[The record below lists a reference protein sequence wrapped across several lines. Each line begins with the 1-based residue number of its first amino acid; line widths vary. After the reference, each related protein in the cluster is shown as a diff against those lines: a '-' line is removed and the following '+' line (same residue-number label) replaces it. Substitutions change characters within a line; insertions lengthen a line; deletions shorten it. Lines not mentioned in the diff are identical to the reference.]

1 MINENLHKRPAA
13 LDRQKHRNFK
23 LDRNARD
30 MARSK
35 GLNAFFI
42 AAGEFA
48 EACKDYPIVWVPA
61 GQDAK
66 GKPQVASIAV
76 FGLQQGQNLCIDAAD
91 RWRVRYV
98 PAMLRTYP
106 FAMART
112 SETEM
117 MLCVDEDWVGLSET
131 NGEPLFKADGSP
143 TELTLGVQQQL
154 EQLEIDIERT
164 RRYGEKLVELGL
176 WRQAERAVRRADAG
190 HGAHRPARPD
200 PRAPDLAVEHVPPG
214 RVASRAR
221 SGPADAGARRRQ
233 RRALRLI
240 PAPAD
245 AGTRNARPARSLAG
259 VAHWGHAGLR

>member
-13 LDRQKHRNFK
+13 LDRQKHRNLK

-30 MARSK
+30 MTRSK
-35 GLNAFFI
+35 SLNAFFV

-61 GQDAK
+61 GKDAQ
-66 GKPQVASIAV
+66 GKVQVAPIAV

-112 SETEM
+112 GETEM
-117 MLCVDEDWVGLSET
+117 MLCVDEDWIGLSET
-131 NGEPLFKADGSP
+131 TGEPLFKADGAP
-143 TELTLGVQQQL
+143 TELMLGVQQQL

-164 RRYGEKLVELGL
+164 RRYGEKLVELDLLRDMQFEATLPDGRKVQVNGFLTIDGDKLNKLSDAQMLDLARTGL
-176 WRQAERAVRRADAG
+176 LGLVHAHQISLSNMTRLAEWQAERDAG
-190 HGAHRPARPD
+190 QPTS
-200 PRAPDLAVEHVPPG
+200 APE
-214 RVASRAR
+214 
-221 SGPADAGARRRQ
+221 
-233 RRALRLI
+233 
-240 PAPAD
+240 APA
-245 AGTRNARPARSLAG
+245 A
-259 VAHWGHAGLR
+259 

>member
-176 WRQAERAVRRADAG
+176 LRDMQFEATLPDGRKVQVNGFLTVDGDKLNALSDAQMLDMVRTGLLGLIHAHQISLSNMSRLAEWQAEREAG
-190 HGAHRPARPD
+190 QPT
-200 PRAPDLAVEHVPPG
+200 
-214 RVASRAR
+214 
-221 SGPADAGARRRQ
+221 
-233 RRALRLI
+233 
-240 PAPAD
+240 PAPAAAND
-245 AGTRNARPARSLAG
+245 APSA
-259 VAHWGHAGLR
+259 

>member
-13 LDRQKHRNFK
+13 LDRQKHRNLK

-30 MARSK
+30 MTRSK
-35 GLNAFFI
+35 GLNAFFV

-61 GQDAK
+61 GKDAQ
-66 GKPQVASIAV
+66 GKVQVAPIAV

-112 SETEM
+112 GETEM
-117 MLCVDEDWVGLSET
+117 MLCVDEDWIGLSET
-131 NGEPLFKADGSP
+131 TGEPLFKPDGAP
-143 TELTLGVQQQL
+143 TELMLGVQQQL

-164 RRYGEKLVELGL
+164 RRYGEKLVELDLLRDMQFEATLPDGRKVQVNGFLTIDGDKLNKLSDAQMLDLARTGL
-176 WRQAERAVRRADAG
+176 LGLVHAHQISLSNMTRLAEWQAERDAG
-190 HGAHRPARPD
+190 QPTA
-200 PRAPDLAVEHVPPG
+200 
-214 RVASRAR
+214 
-221 SGPADAGARRRQ
+221 
-233 RRALRLI
+233 
-240 PAPAD
+240 APA
-245 AGTRNARPARSLAG
+245 APAA
-259 VAHWGHAGLR
+259 

>member
-1 MINENLHKRPAA
+1 MINENLHKKPAA
-13 LDRQKHRNFK
+13 LDRQKHRNLK

-30 MARSK
+30 MTRSK
-35 GLNAFFI
+35 SLNAFFI

-66 GKPQVASIAV
+66 GKPQVAPIAV

-117 MLCVDEDWVGLSET
+117 MLCVDEDWIGLSENT
-131 NGEPLFKADGSP
+131 GDPLFKEDGAP
-143 TELTLGVQQQL
+143 TELTMGVQQQL

-176 WRQAERAVRRADAG
+176 LRDMQFEATLPNGQKVQVNGFLTIDGDKVNALSDAQMLDLARTGLLGLIHAHQISLSNMTRLAEWQAERDAG
-190 HGAHRPARPD
+190 QPTT
-200 PRAPDLAVEHVPPG
+200 APVAPNLA
-214 RVASRAR
+214 
-221 SGPADAGARRRQ
+221 
-233 RRALRLI
+233 
-240 PAPAD
+240 
-245 AGTRNARPARSLAG
+245 
-259 VAHWGHAGLR
+259 

>member
-1 MINENLHKRPAA
+1 MINENLHKKPAA
-13 LDRQKHRNFK
+13 LDRQKHRNLK

-30 MARSK
+30 MTRSK
-35 GLNAFFI
+35 AMNAFFI

-66 GKPQVASIAV
+66 GKPQVAPIAV

-117 MLCVDEDWVGLSET
+117 MLCVDEDWIGLSET
-131 NGEPLFKADGSP
+131 AGDPLFKDDGAP
-143 TELTLGVQQQL
+143 TELTMAVQQQL

-176 WRQAERAVRRADAG
+176 LRDMQFEATLPNGHKVQVNGFLTIDGDKVNALSDAQMLDLARTGLLGLIHAHQISLSNMTRLAEWQAERDAG
-190 HGAHRPARPD
+190 QPTA
-200 PRAPDLAVEHVPPG
+200 APVAPNLA
-214 RVASRAR
+214 
-221 SGPADAGARRRQ
+221 
-233 RRALRLI
+233 
-240 PAPAD
+240 
-245 AGTRNARPARSLAG
+245 
-259 VAHWGHAGLR
+259 

>member
-61 GQDAK
+61 GQDAQ

-131 NGEPLFKADGSP
+131 TGEPLFKADGSP

-176 WRQAERAVRRADAG
+176 LRDMQFEATLPDGRKVQVNGFLTIDGDKLNALSDAQMLDMVRTGLLGLIHAHQISLSNMSRLAEWQAERDAG
-190 HGAHRPARPD
+190 QPTT
-200 PRAPDLAVEHVPPG
+200 
-214 RVASRAR
+214 
-221 SGPADAGARRRQ
+221 
-233 RRALRLI
+233 
-240 PAPAD
+240 APAAAND
-245 AGTRNARPARSLAG
+245 APAA
-259 VAHWGHAGLR
+259 